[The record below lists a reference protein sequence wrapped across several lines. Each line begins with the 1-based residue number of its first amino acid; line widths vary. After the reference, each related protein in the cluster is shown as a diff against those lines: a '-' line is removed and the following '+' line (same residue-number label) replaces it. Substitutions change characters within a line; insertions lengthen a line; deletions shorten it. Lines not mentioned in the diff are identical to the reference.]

1 MLVAMNERWFVELYE
16 EENDKYVFK
25 GMMFESAF
33 LGHLMPVAGDVIIAP
48 EQKADFADPRNPALH
63 DAYEVVRRYIVPDL
77 KENKVLRLRLLVNR
91 RSLTE
96 AEAAMFRSRV

>member
-1 MLVAMNERWFVELYE
+1 
-16 EENDKYVFK
+16 
-25 GMMFESAF
+25 
-33 LGHLMPVAGDVIIAP
+33 MPVAGDVIIAP
-48 EQKADFADPRNPALH
+48 EQKADFADPRNH

-77 KENKVLRLRLLVNR
+77 KENQLLSLRLLVNR